1 VWTVAGERSR
11 DPARTAGTMLGTML
25 GTQSPP
31 PGSGRVT
38 TDTVR
43 TARTPGGTTA

>member
-1 VWTVAGERSR
+1 VWTVTGKRSR
-11 DPARTAGTMLGTML
+11 DPAWTTGATLGSML

>member
-1 VWTVAGERSR
+1 MWTVAGERSR
-11 DPARTAGTMLGTML
+11 DPARTDGAMLGTML

-38 TDTVR
+38 DTVR